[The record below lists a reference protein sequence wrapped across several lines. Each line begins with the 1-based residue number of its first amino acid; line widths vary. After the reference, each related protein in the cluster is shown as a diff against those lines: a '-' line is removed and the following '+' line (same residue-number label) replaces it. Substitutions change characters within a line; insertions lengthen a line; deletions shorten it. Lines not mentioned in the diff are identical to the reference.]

1 LSEQNLIARA
11 LVVPS
16 GAIRKINDVRIP
28 AKTKQNVCS
37 FDNVSDGLIWLKNWA
52 ATDDKP
58 EN

>member
-1 LSEQNLIARA
+1 M
-11 LVVPS
+11 VPS